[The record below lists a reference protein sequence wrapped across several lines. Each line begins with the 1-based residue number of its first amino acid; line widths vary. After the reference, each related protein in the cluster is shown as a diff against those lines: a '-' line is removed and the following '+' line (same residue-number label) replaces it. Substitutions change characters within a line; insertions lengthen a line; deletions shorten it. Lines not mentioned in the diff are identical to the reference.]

1 MSLCGARMKPIGL
14 MFKHAQVN
22 PFTGRTNGD
31 LMIVHECT
39 NCGKIS
45 PNRIAGDDNVY
56 MILSI
61 LDESL
66 SVSDTVGIRLQ
77 QRGISMLTQADKND
91 VKTALFGLR

>member
-1 MSLCGARMKPIGL
+1 MKPIGL
-14 MFKHAQVN
+14 MFKNSQVN

-31 LMIVHECT
+31 LMIIHECT

-56 MILSI
+56 MILSL

-66 SVSDTVGIRLQ
+66 SVSDALRAGLL
-77 QRGISMLTQADKND
+77 QRGISMLTQTDKND
-91 VKTALFGLR
+91 VETALFGLR